1 MARIIARLDVKN
13 EFVIKGIQLE
23 GLRKVGDPNE
33 MAINYYKAG
42 IDEIVF
48 MDAVASLYDRNNL
61 FDVISQACKHVFVP
75 IAVGGGLRNL
85 DDVAMALDAGADKVI
100 VNTAAVRKISFITQ
114 IANKYGSQCIVGSIE
129 AKKRPN
135 KWEAFISNGRDETG
149 LDVVVWAQELQRA
162 GVGEILLTSVDK
174 EGTGK
179 GFDVELVEAVQEATT
194 CPIIVSGGFGKLAD
208 LDELFS
214 VTVPSG
220 VAFGSALHYKKNTVA
235 DLQQASLIQR

>member
-1 MARIIARLDVKN
+1 M
-13 EFVIKGIQLE
+13 
-23 GLRKVGDPNE
+23 
-33 MAINYYKAG
+33 
-42 IDEIVF
+42 
-48 MDAVASLYDRNNL
+48 
-61 FDVISQACKHVFVP
+61 
-75 IAVGGGLRNL
+75 
-85 DDVAMALDAGADKVI
+85 
-100 VNTAAVRKISFITQ
+100 
-114 IANKYGSQCIVGSIE
+114 
-129 AKKRPN
+129 
-135 KWEAFISNGRDETG
+135 
-149 LDVVVWAQELQRA
+149 
-162 GVGEILLTSVDK
+162 LTSVDK